1 MKNSVI
7 MLLFILLIQNIYC
20 DKDGGLENYAI
31 ILVMLSLII
40 GFYLVC
46 FLPYIIIDMVNKKNE
61 LIPPKA
67 EIQTTESNAIN
78 DNEVEVQ
85 VK

>member
-7 MLLFILLIQNIYC
+7 MPLFILLIQNIYC

>member
-7 MLLFILLIQNIYC
+7 ITLFILMLQNIYC
-20 DKDGGLENYAI
+20 DKDGGLKEGYL

-40 GFYLVC
+40 GCYLVC
-46 FLPYIIIDMVNKKNE
+46 FLPYIIIDMINKKNE

-67 EIQTTESNAIN
+67 EIQTTESNPIN
-78 DNEVEVQ
+78 DNEIEVK

>member
-7 MLLFILLIQNIYC
+7 MPLFILLIQNIYC

-61 LIPPKA
+61 LIPPKV
-67 EIQTTESNAIN
+67 ENTESNPMD
-78 DNEVEVQ
+78 DNEIEVK

>member
-7 MLLFILLIQNIYC
+7 MPLFILLIQNIYC

-61 LIPPKA
+61 LIPPKV
-67 EIQTTESNAIN
+67 ENTESNPMN
-78 DNEVEVQ
+78 DNEIEVK

>member
-1 MKNSVI
+1 

-67 EIQTTESNAIN
+67 EIQTTESNPIN
-78 DNEVEVQ
+78 DNEIEV
-85 VK
+85 KIK

>member
-7 MLLFILLIQNIYC
+7 MPLFILLIQNIYC

-46 FLPYIIIDMVNKKNE
+46 FLPYIIIDMINKKNE

-78 DNEVEVQ
+78 DNEIEVK

>member
-1 MKNSVI
+1 MP
-7 MLLFILLIQNIYC
+7 LFILLIQNIYC

-61 LIPPKA
+61 LIPPKV
-67 EIQTTESNAIN
+67 ENTESNPMD
-78 DNEVEVQ
+78 DNEIEVK

>member
-1 MKNSVI
+1 MP
-7 MLLFILLIQNIYC
+7 LFILLIQNIYC

-61 LIPPKA
+61 LIPPKV
-67 EIQTTESNAIN
+67 ENTESNPMN
-78 DNEVEVQ
+78 DNEIEVK

>member
-7 MLLFILLIQNIYC
+7 MPLFILLIQNIYC

-61 LIPPKA
+61 LIPPKV
-67 EIQTTESNAIN
+67 ENTESNPM
-78 DNEVEVQ
+78 NENEIEVK

>member
-1 MKNSVI
+1 
-7 MLLFILLIQNIYC
+7 
-20 DKDGGLENYAI
+20 
-31 ILVMLSLII
+31 MLSLII

-61 LIPPKA
+61 LIPPKV
-67 EIQTTESNAIN
+67 ENTESNPMN
-78 DNEVEVQ
+78 DNEIEVK

>member
-7 MLLFILLIQNIYC
+7 MPLFILLIQNIYC

-61 LIPPKA
+61 LIPPKV
-67 EIQTTESNAIN
+67 ENTESNPM
-78 DNEVEVQ
+78 NENEIEVK
-85 VK
+85 VN